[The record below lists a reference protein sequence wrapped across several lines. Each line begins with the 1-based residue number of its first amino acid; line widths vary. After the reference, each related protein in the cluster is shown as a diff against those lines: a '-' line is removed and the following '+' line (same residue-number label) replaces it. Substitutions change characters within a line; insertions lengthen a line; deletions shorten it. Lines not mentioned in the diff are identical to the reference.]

1 MNINLENIE
10 KESDIF
16 IQSDSTLIEK
26 ELGQNESILVFFF
39 FLIFK

>member
-26 ELGQNESILVFFF
+26 ELGQNESILVFF
-39 FLIFK
+39 LYFK